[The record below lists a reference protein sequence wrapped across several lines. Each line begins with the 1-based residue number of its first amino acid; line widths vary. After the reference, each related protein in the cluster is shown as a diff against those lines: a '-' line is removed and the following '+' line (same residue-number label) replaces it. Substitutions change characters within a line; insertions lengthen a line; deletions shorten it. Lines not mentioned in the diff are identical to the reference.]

1 MVGPCESLFSGV
13 LMGLRCDPSTL
24 TSFLSTP
31 HPHHVFFV
39 CESWKHPESLCGIE
53 QGLSGSLC
61 LRWEASHD
69 AQARTPQNSMDL
81 ARGGVHTE
89 SLCECS
95 CAHMRSNPLRGAWD
109 CSFQHS
115 SSNNAVKDPLA
126 SLGARVAGHTFSC
139 SRPPQ
144 SSQIPG
150 NRERHRESG

>member
-1 MVGPCESLFSGV
+1 MPRQE
-13 LMGLRCDPSTL
+13 P
-24 TSFLSTP
+24 
-31 HPHHVFFV
+31 
-39 CESWKHPESLCGIE
+39 
-53 QGLSGSLC
+53 
-61 LRWEASHD
+61 
-69 AQARTPQNSMDL
+69 PQNSMDP

-115 SSNNAVKDPLA
+115 SSNNAVKDPLV
-126 SLGARVAGHTFSC
+126 SLGAQVAGHTFSC
-139 SRPPQ
+139 SRTPQ